1 MPSAP
6 KWFFDGIEAMQSS
19 FVLEV
24 INTELLSPSIRRL
37 RFKGAIET
45 LKFPV
50 GAYLDLRVSDTAVRR
65 YTIAYFDKNKGIVEF
80 IIHRHHKGCGRDF
93 LDSLKPGDYLALNKP
108 RGTVRYFEPAFGRYV
123 IFGDETALGLAQ
135 SFLPKLKQHNIDYQF
150 LFELAKENK
159 EIPRMLGLDNTT
171 VFPKEGC
178 FKDNDWLNQL
188 PVFQPEENR
197 SKTKYV
203 LVGNVKSAQTIREVI
218 RSKMKIKITLQ
229 GYWLEGKKGL

>member
-6 KWFFDGIEAMQSS
+6 KWFFDGIETLQSNRI
-19 FVLEV
+19 FEV
-24 INTELLSPSIRRL
+24 VKTEHLSPSIRRL
-37 RFKGAIET
+37 RFKGTIET

-65 YTIAYFDKNKGIVEF
+65 YTIAYFDKNKGVFECLVHLHQNGCGSEF
-80 IIHRHHKGCGRDF
+80 IAA
-93 LDSLKPGDYLALNKP
+93 LKPGDCLMLNKP

-178 FKDNDWLNQL
+178 FKDNDWLSQL

-203 LVGNVKSAQTIREVI
+203 LVGNVKSAQAIRTVI
-218 RSKMKIKITLQ
+218 RSKMKTKITLQ